1 MRRYPTLEIEE
12 QMNALVAGYT
22 QVTARAGG
30 HPAVC
35 RSSQCTMQRPIR
47 APLPRAL
54 TA

>member
-30 HPAVC
+30 HSITHPEREAFVQ
-35 RSSQCTMQRPIR
+35 S
-47 APLPRAL
+47 
-54 TA
+54 